1 MTLIRTD
8 LAGGSIDEEA
18 AAAGAGEA
26 DVIETGA
33 NDAGGALGGVGRVAD
48 GAVEGSAGEAL
59 ESFGGLQIEA
69 AVAGAGSVVRVVDQT
84 SVGVAVYAYWRISL
98 HVNSSQSRAS
108 SRAASGG
115 RIIGASIL
123 IDSEI
128 GPDCLVE
135 SRDSGRSDAIS
146 RSVGD

>member
-59 ESFGGLQIEA
+59 EGFGGVQIEA
-69 AVAGAGSVVRVVDQT
+69 AVAGAGSVVVDQT
-84 SVGVAVYAYWRISL
+84 SVGVAVDAYWRISL

-108 SRAASGG
+108 TNAATSA
-115 RIIGASIL
+115 RIISTSIL
-123 IDSEI
+123 IDF
-128 GPDCLVE
+128 
-135 SRDSGRSDAIS
+135 
-146 RSVGD
+146 

>member
-18 AAAGAGEA
+18 TAAGAGVIDVVEA
-26 DVIETGA
+26 GT

-59 ESFGGLQIEA
+59 EGFGGLQIEA
-69 AVAGAGSVVRVVDQT
+69 AVAGAGSVVVDQT
-84 SVGVAVYAYWRISL
+84 SVGVAVDAYWRISL

-108 SRAASGG
+108 TNAASSA
-115 RIIGASIL
+115 RIISTSIL
-123 IDSEI
+123 IDF
-128 GPDCLVE
+128 
-135 SRDSGRSDAIS
+135 
-146 RSVGD
+146 

>member
-48 GAVEGSAGEAL
+48 GAVKGSAGEAL

-69 AVAGAGSVVRVVDQT
+69 AVAGAGSVVVDQT
-84 SVGVAVYAYWRISL
+84 SVGVAVDAYWRISL
-98 HVNSSQSRAS
+98 HVNSSQIRAS

-123 IDSEI
+123 KDSEI

-135 SRDSGRSDAIS
+135 SRDSGRGDVVS
-146 RSVGD
+146 RSVGH

>member
-18 AAAGAGEA
+18 AAAGAGVIDVVEA
-26 DVIETGA
+26 GT

-48 GAVEGSAGEAL
+48 GAVEGCASEAL

-69 AVAGAGSVVRVVDQT
+69 AVAGAGSVVVDQT
-84 SVGVAVYAYWRISL
+84 SVGVAVDAYWRIIL

-108 SRAASGG
+108 TNAASSA
-115 RIIGASIL
+115 RIISTSIL
-123 IDSEI
+123 IDF
-128 GPDCLVE
+128 
-135 SRDSGRSDAIS
+135 
-146 RSVGD
+146 

>member
-26 DVIETGA
+26 DVIEAGT

-59 ESFGGLQIEA
+59 EGFGGLQIEA
-69 AVAGAGSVVRVVDQT
+69 AVAGAGSVVVDQT
-84 SVGVAVYAYWRISL
+84 SVGVAVDAYWRISL

-128 GPDCLVE
+128 GPNCLVG
-135 SRDSGRSDAIS
+135 SRDRGAVCKF
-146 RSVGD
+146 VGH

>member
-48 GAVEGSAGEAL
+48 GAVKGSAGEAL

-84 SVGVAVYAYWRISL
+84 SVGVAVDAYWRISL

-108 SRAASGG
+108 TNAASSA
-115 RIIGASIL
+115 RIISTSIL
-123 IDSEI
+123 IDF
-128 GPDCLVE
+128 
-135 SRDSGRSDAIS
+135 
-146 RSVGD
+146 

>member
-18 AAAGAGEA
+18 AAAGAGVIDVVEA
-26 DVIETGA
+26 GT

-69 AVAGAGSVVRVVDQT
+69 AVAGAGSVVVDQT
-84 SVGVAVYAYWRISL
+84 SVGVAVDAYWRISL

-108 SRAASGG
+108 TNAASSA
-115 RIIGASIL
+115 RIISTSIL
-123 IDSEI
+123 IDF
-128 GPDCLVE
+128 
-135 SRDSGRSDAIS
+135 
-146 RSVGD
+146 

>member
-59 ESFGGLQIEA
+59 EGFCGVQIEA
-69 AVAGAGSVVRVVDQT
+69 AVAGAGSVVVDQT
-84 SVGVAVYAYWRISL
+84 SVGVAVDAYWRISL

-128 GPDCLVE
+128 GPNCLVG
-135 SRDSGRSDAIS
+135 SRDRGAVCKF
-146 RSVGD
+146 VGH

>member
-18 AAAGAGEA
+18 TAAGAGVIDVVEA
-26 DVIETGA
+26 GT

-59 ESFGGLQIEA
+59 EGFGGLQIEA
-69 AVAGAGSVVRVVDQT
+69 AVAGAGSIVVDQT
-84 SVGVAVYAYWRISL
+84 SVGVAVDAYWRISL

-108 SRAASGG
+108 TNAATSA
-115 RIIGASIL
+115 RIISTSIL
-123 IDSEI
+123 IDF
-128 GPDCLVE
+128 
-135 SRDSGRSDAIS
+135 
-146 RSVGD
+146 

>member
-48 GAVEGSAGEAL
+48 GAVKGCAGEAL
-59 ESFGGLQIEA
+59 EGFGGLQIEA

-84 SVGVAVYAYWRISL
+84 SVGVAVDAYWRISL

-108 SRAASGG
+108 TNAASSA
-115 RIIGASIL
+115 RIISTSIL
-123 IDSEI
+123 IDF
-128 GPDCLVE
+128 
-135 SRDSGRSDAIS
+135 
-146 RSVGD
+146 